1 MVADI
6 FIGLNFYTILEQEGR
21 KAGTKGHADI
31 SRARKNDLEYSLGHA
46 RVGKLTDKI

>member
-21 KAGTKGHADI
+21 KAGTEGHADI

>member
-6 FIGLNFYTILEQEGR
+6 FIGFNFYIILEQEGR
-21 KAGTKGHADI
+21 NRRT
-31 SRARKNDLEYSLGHA
+31 RKNYFEYNLGHA